1 MHASR
6 IIFVLSINITYNT
19 YMPPYNP
26 SKLQIPISS
35 LYETSIE
42 RWRLTMMRTHPNRQE
57 GEEGRLGDEGGGGS
71 TVVLE
76 GGGDLLLGLVV
87 PGQPVKRGESNE

>member
-1 MHASR
+1 
-6 IIFVLSINITYNT
+6 
-19 YMPPYNP
+19 
-26 SKLQIPISS
+26 
-35 LYETSIE
+35 
-42 RWRLTMMRTHPNRQE
+42 MMRTHPNRQE